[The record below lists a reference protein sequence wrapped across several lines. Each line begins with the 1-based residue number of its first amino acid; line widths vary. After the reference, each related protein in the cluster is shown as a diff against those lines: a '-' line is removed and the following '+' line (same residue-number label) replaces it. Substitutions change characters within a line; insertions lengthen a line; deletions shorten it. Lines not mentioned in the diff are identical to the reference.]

1 MDGTE
6 DGANG
11 FDEEDLRGQD
21 GAADEDGAEDRQL
34 VHTMH
39 ETQDS
44 LTQNRNHENK
54 NQRESAPM
62 PLPSFDSY
70 YLLR

>member
-44 LTQNRNHENK
+44 LTRTGITK
-54 NQRESAPM
+54 IKIRESAPM

>member
-34 VHTMH
+34 VHSM
-39 ETQDS
+39 
-44 LTQNRNHENK
+44 NHENK
-54 NQRESAPM
+54 NQRERPHAP
-62 PLPSFDSY
+62 PLVRLVLSTAV
-70 YLLR
+70 LMRRLR

>member
-44 LTQNRNHENK
+44 LRTGITK
-54 NQRESAPM
+54 IKSPPAP
-62 PLPSFDSY
+62 SSY
-70 YLLR
+70 I